1 LGSDFLITPPTP
13 FHEQATTLLITFGG
27 SDENNL
33 TLKTCKILPRL
44 FQETSLNRVLVVLG
58 LGYAFQEDFAD
69 FLEKTDLMIRSRVE
83 VYQSVE
89 NMAKLMRLADVA
101 VTSNGRTVYEL
112 ASLGV
117 PGVTISQ
124 NDRETLHLFSRY
136 SRGFEYLGVAF
147 NVDEEKLFETV
158 KRIINDTEFRRKMKK
173 TLDSVDLRAGIC
185 RVKREILEE
194 YSRWKY
200 ENPNNRQKNNY

>member
-1 LGSDFLITPPTP
+1 
-13 FHEQATTLLITFGG
+13 
-27 SDENNL
+27 
-33 TLKTCKILPRL
+33 
-44 FQETSLNRVLVVLG
+44 VLG